1 MVVVGGIT
9 RLTRSGLSMT
19 EWKFTGERP
28 PLTQED
34 WLAEFDKY
42 KRSPE
47 FKKVNL
53 SMTVEEFKFIYWME
67 YAHRMWGRVLGLA
80 FGIPF
85 LAFLSTKQLSPKL
98 TKRLA
103 LLLCMGGAQGFVGW
117 WMVKSGLEE
126 PENKFEVPRVSPYRL
141 AAHLTSAFVIYA
153 TLLWTTLQVS
163 LPQTA
168 MQKAQE
174 LNLREVCRASAKL
187 RRLLIPLGC
196 LVSVTAI
203 SGAFV
208 AGLDAGHAYNTFPLM
223 GGQVVPEE
231 YSRLWEETGSLL
243 RNTFENTASVQFH
256 HRVLALTTLTS
267 STLLYLAFRGRK
279 LPQHCNTLLTAMCL
293 TSWCQV
299 SLGITTLLYYVPV
312 ELGSAHQAGALTLM
326 SITLATI
333 YCTKPHLAS
342 RTQLARRMMKN

>member
-1 MVVVGGIT
+1 
-9 RLTRSGLSMT
+9 MT

-34 WLAEFDKY
+34 WLEEFDKY

-80 FGIPF
+80 FGVPF
-85 LAFLSTKQLSPKL
+85 LGFLATGQLSPAL
-98 TKRLA
+98 TRRLA
-103 LLLCMGGAQGFVGW
+103 LLLCMGGAQGLVGW

-141 AAHLTSAFVIYA
+141 AAHLTSAFAIYA
-153 TLLWTTLQVS
+153 TLLWSTLQVC
-163 LPQTA
+163 LPETNA
-168 MQKAQE
+168 MQRAQD
-174 LNLREVCRASAKL
+174 LNLREVALAGAKL
-187 RRLLIPLGC
+187 RRLLVPLGC
-196 LVSVTAI
+196 LVSVTAV

-208 AGLDAGHAYNTFPLM
+208 AGLDAGHAFNTFPLM
-223 GGQVVPEE
+223 GGRLVPEE
-231 YSRLWEETGSLL
+231 YFRTWEETGSLL

-256 HRVLALTTLTS
+256 HRVLALTTLAS
-267 STLLYLAFRGRK
+267 STALYLAFRGRR
-279 LPQHCNTLLTAMCL
+279 LPRRCNALLAGVCL
-293 TSWCQV
+293 VSWCQV
-299 SLGITTLLYYVPV
+299 ALGVSTLLWCVPV

-333 YCTKPHLAS
+333 YCTKPNLATRS
-342 RTQLARRMMKN
+342 QLLARRIVKN